1 MRIARFPS
9 RSRAI
14 GSLRYARP
22 AVIRCTRNTP
32 AWITTS
38 GNGRS
43 LNRRSPTG
51 CSGIVAGSV
60 LHRPIEELLDSRPC
74 VAQDDIQTEEVN
86 LARIDLRLA
95 ALATLDET
103 AQTPQSICTA
113 DVPTI

>member
-74 VAQDDIQTEEVN
+74 VAQDDIPPEKVN
-86 LARIDLRLA
+86 LARIDLRLE
-95 ALATLDET
+95 ALAQLDEHVEE
-103 AQTPQSICTA
+103 PQRIGER
-113 DVPTI
+113 DV